1 MSITAINTGCHAG
14 KWERLLDK
22 EANEIDWLDALV
34 HNCLNEELIP
44 SLNICESDYTM
55 LAFHDRTEGY
65 VNGRW
70 VCFQLPA
77 VDWKATDKIS
87 SISMEVTLLVLH
99 S

>member
-1 MSITAINTGCHAG
+1 MSSTAINTVCHAG

-44 SLNICESDYTM
+44 SLNICESDYIM
-55 LAFHDRTEGY
+55 LAFRDRER
-65 VNGRW
+65 VRW

-77 VDWKATDKIS
+77 VDWNATDKIS
-87 SISMEVTLLVLH
+87 SISMEVTLLVVH